1 MPPARRGRRATVS
14 PWVIATRLGLYLIL
28 TWGTLIVLSRGL
40 FTGSETLALAFAIY
54 SMVPVITF
62 ALFRGWPFYP
72 GAVFRLLVVRPFWYT
87 QLLLPLVSG
96 AGLLGIILGAPF
108 GHALEIGR
116 VLAGTMLAITAVLIV
131 LGYLGTRRLVVRSV
145 DADVPGLPAEFEGL
159 RIVQLSDTH
168 IGPHTNRRF
177 LRRVVDTARSL
188 QPDIIAVTGDLIDDR
203 AEDVAAYA
211 RALGSLEAPLG
222 VYMIAGNHDVYAGWD
237 EVEKSLRSLQ
247 LGTVLVNEVKL
258 LRRGDATLAIV
269 GTALYLTLSIKAINL
284 TRRQSNFIDS
294 VTHELKSPIASL
306 KLYLQTLNRRSVSP
320 AEQEVFF
327 KDMLQDVERLDQLI
341 NHLLDVA
348 RIEKD
353 RTVPQPEELRVDEVI
368 QRCAAMVSHRYQ
380 RPLETIELETLPAI
394 VNASRV
400 DLELIFRNL
409 IDNGMKYAN
418 EEDPRVNVA
427 IQPDGENQILVRVTD
442 NGRGIP
448 HSLRHLI
455 FGRFVRLGSELE
467 REKPGTGLGL
477 YIVRTMIT
485 RLGGK
490 IRIRDREP
498 GPGTIFEVQL
508 PGKVVA

>member
-1 MPPARRGRRATVS
+1 MNRPLTSLTSDFRPLMFEHRSLRWPITLGVVMFVVLAALLIG
-14 PWVIATRLGLYLIL
+14 WIVIY
-28 TWGTLIVLSRGL
+28 
-40 FTGSETLALAFAIY
+40 
-54 SMVPVITF
+54 
-62 ALFRGWPFYP
+62 
-72 GAVFRLLVVRPFWYT
+72 VFRLVEDPRR
-87 QLLLPLVSG
+87 
-96 AGLLGIILGAPF
+96 AGFYIA
-108 GHALEIGR
+108 
-116 VLAGTMLAITAVLIV
+116 MLAI
-131 LGYLGTRRLVVRSV
+131 GVV
-145 DADVPGLPAEFEGL
+145 
-159 RIVQLSDTH
+159 
-168 IGPHTNRRF
+168 F
-177 LRRVVDTARSL
+177 LTF
-188 QPDIIAVTGDLIDDR
+188 
-203 AEDVAAYA
+203 
-211 RALGSLEAPLG
+211 
-222 VYMIAGNHDVYAGWD
+222 
-237 EVEKSLRSLQ
+237 
-247 LGTVLVNEVKL
+247 
-258 LRRGDATLAIV
+258 AIV

-353 RTVPQPEELRVDEVI
+353 RTVPQPEELRLDEVI
-368 QRCAAMVSHRYQ
+368 QRCAAMVIHRYQ
-380 RPLETIELETLPAI
+380 RPPETIELATLPTI

-418 EEDPRVNVA
+418 EDDPRVHIA
-427 IQPDGENQILVRVTD
+427 IQPDGENKILVRVSD

-477 YIVRTMIT
+477 HIVRTMIT

-508 PGKVVA
+508 PGTVVA